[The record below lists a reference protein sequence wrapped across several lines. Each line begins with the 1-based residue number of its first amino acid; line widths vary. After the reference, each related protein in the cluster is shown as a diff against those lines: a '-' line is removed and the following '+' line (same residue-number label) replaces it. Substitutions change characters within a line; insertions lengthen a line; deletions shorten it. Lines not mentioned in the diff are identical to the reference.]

1 MQRPDARRYGVLFL
15 WASANRDE
23 REFDAPDEYRMTRRP
38 PRMLAF
44 GHGVHMCLGKHVAL
58 LEARLALTELM
69 SRIPDYEIDLDRA
82 VRNRTEFV
90 QGWLELPAKWEVA

>member
-1 MQRPDARRYGVLFL
+1 MLM

-23 REFDAPDEYRMTRRP
+23 REFDAPDTYRMKRRP

-58 LEARLALTELM
+58 LEAELALTELM
-69 SRIPDYEIDLDRA
+69 SRIPDYEIDIGA
-82 VRNRTEFV
+82 AERNRTEFV
-90 QGWLELPAKWEVA
+90 QGWQKLPARWEVT